1 MKKEGVYFAPGK
13 EYSNGIVS
21 KDALLKSEPETASV
35 KSHGDVRNQDY
46 VWWLI

>member
-1 MKKEGVYFAPGK
+1 MKKEGVYFAPSK

-21 KDALLKSEPETASV
+21 KDALHKGEPETASV
-35 KSHGDVRNQDY
+35 KSQGDVRNQDY